1 MATKKKTSK
10 NTLVDLPDNNYL
22 NRDDLTQAVAQLG
35 EFKRQRDR
43 ITSETDDQISKLQN
57 DLQEKISPLDL
68 KIQHIAAGIKHYV
81 DHNKEEL
88 FPDPEYKTCKL
99 TTGSLKLRNIPASV
113 KTRATAKFFEKILT
127 ENGLLQRFSNLV
139 TRLSGVFLRVKLE
152 LNKEQILAEP
162 LKAVQKIGVELNEE
176 SERLYISPSET
187 DVEIEAIGDAA

>member
-1 MATKKKTSK
+1 MATKKKTSQ
-10 NTLVDLPDNNYL
+10 NSLVDLLDNNYL

-68 KIQHIAAGIKHYV
+68 KIQHIAAGIKHFV
-81 DHNKEEL
+81 DHHKEEL

-99 TTGSLKLRNIPASV
+99 TTGVLKLRKIPASV
-113 KTRATAKFFEKILT
+113 KTRATQKFFERILS
-127 ENGLLQRFSNLV
+127 ENGILEKLNNLV
-139 TRLSGVFLRVKLE
+139 SRLSGVFLRVKLE

-162 LKAVQKIGVELNEE
+162 LKAMQKIGVELNEE

-187 DVEIEAIGDAA
+187 DVEIEAVGDAA

>member
-10 NTLVDLPDNNYL
+10 NPLVDLPDNNYE

-43 ITSETDDQISKLQN
+43 LTSETDDQISKLQN

-68 KIQHIAAGIKHYV
+68 KIQHIAGGIKHYV
-81 DHNKEEL
+81 DHHKEEL

-113 KTRATAKFFEKILT
+113 KTRSSAKFFEKILT

-139 TRLSGVFLRVKLE
+139 TRLSGVYLRVKLE

-162 LKAVQKIGVELNEE
+162 LKAIQKIGVELNEE

>member
-10 NTLVDLPDNNYL
+10 NHLVDLPDNNYL
-22 NRDDLTQAVAQLG
+22 NRDDLTQAVQQLG

-43 ITSETDDQISKLQN
+43 ITSKTDDQISKLQN
-57 DLQEKISPLDL
+57 DLQEEISPLDL
-68 KIQHIAAGIKHYV
+68 KIQHIASGIKHFV
-81 DHNKEEL
+81 DHHKEEL

-99 TTGSLKLRNIPASV
+99 TTGSLKLRRIPASV
-113 KTRATAKFFEKILT
+113 KTRATQKFFERILS
-127 ENGLLQRFSNLV
+127 ENGLLEKFNNLV
-139 TRLSGVFLRVKLE
+139 SRLSGVFLRVKLE

-162 LKAVQKIGVELNEE
+162 LKAMQKIGVELNEE